1 MARRS
6 KPEKRE
12 VKPDVRYQNLFIQNF
27 IHRMMRRGKKSVAT
41 TLVYDSMELIQG
53 RTGKNP
59 VEVVEQAMKNV
70 GPLMEVRPR
79 RVGGATYQVPMEVPA
94 ARRST
99 LAMRWLIDAAT
110 ARSGK
115 SFAEKLA
122 AEFMDAANNLGSA
135 VRKREETHK
144 MAEANRAFSHYRM

>member
-6 KPEKRE
+6 KPEKRVVE
-12 VKPDVRYQNLFIQNF
+12 PDVRYQNLYIQNF

-41 TLVYDSMELIQG
+41 TLVYDSMELIQS
-53 RTGKNP
+53 RSGKNP
-59 VEVVEQAMKNV
+59 IEVVEQAMKNV

-115 SFAEKLA
+115 SFADKLA
-122 AEFMDAANNLGSA
+122 AEFMDASNNLGSA